1 MMHAR
6 RWSGLL
12 PLAASLGCAAA
23 PVPAERLASAE
34 AGIRAAAEVGAE
46 RVPQAALHLKL
57 ARDQLEVAKGLV
69 ERGDRERA
77 TTVFA
82 RAEADAE
89 LALTLAREDAARAEA
104 AAVVAQVQALRQ
116 RSP

>member
-6 RWSGLL
+6 RWTGLL
-12 PLAASLGCAAA
+12 ALSASLGCAAA

-34 AGIRAAAEVGAE
+34 AGIRAASEVGAE
-46 RVPQAALHLKL
+46 KVPQAALHLKL

-69 ERGDRERA
+69 VSGDRDRA

-89 LALTLAREDAARAEA
+89 LSLSLAREDTARAEA
-104 AAVVAQVQALRQ
+104 AAVLAQV
-116 RSP
+116 RSFAKQSP